1 MDVRSNSFL
10 PTGNVRIFIGPMPE
24 SVLARIEG
32 QSRRSKLTIGSMFSL
47 NADADQQHRGDRSE
61 EVTRLLKDNA
71 FNIFLHDGG
80 NADDWREG
88 EEQDMVDELVQ
99 RWEDSEWGQLWR
111 RRHQRQ
117 SETQPSATNRWFGTS
132 FEVGTL
138 LGVDILQ
145 SQGHLNT
152 SSTLSGAVAS
162 GDSPTTA
169 FGTAPSTIPQGPEIA
184 GSAHFQEEMNYPV
197 SSTPLLPV
205 TALTTERNPLHK
217 AQSDSILLNRPS
229 VQNDGPKF
237 PSELSAGQSSKAD
250 LKGKAKVHYTNTLD
264 NLGPSTPGPA
274 PPEDVLER
282 TKATVDPNTSLA
294 ATIVPDSPSSP
305 TSSEFRWGDVVLRGD
320 FSTIR
325 CAWQTTTDFMGRQD
339 AGQN

>member
-1 MDVRSNSFL
+1 
-10 PTGNVRIFIGPMPE
+10 
-24 SVLARIEG
+24 
-32 QSRRSKLTIGSMFSL
+32 
-47 NADADQQHRGDRSE
+47 
-61 EVTRLLKDNA
+61 
-71 FNIFLHDGG
+71 
-80 NADDWREG
+80 
-88 EEQDMVDELVQ
+88 MVDGLIQ

-111 RRHQRQ
+111 RRYQRQ
-117 SETQPSATNRWFGTS
+117 SEPQPSATNRWFGTS

-152 SSTLSGAVAS
+152 SSTLSGAVAI
-162 GDSPTTA
+162 GDSPTT
-169 FGTAPSTIPQGPEIA
+169 TAPSTIPQGP
-184 GSAHFQEEMNYPV
+184 GSVPIQEELNYPV

-205 TALTTERNPLHK
+205 TTLTAECDPLHK
-217 AQSDSILLNRPS
+217 AQSGSILLNRPS
-229 VQNDGPKF
+229 VQNDGPKIL
-237 PSELSAGQSSKAD
+237 SETSAGQSSKANV
-250 LKGKAKVHYTNTLD
+250 KGKAKVHYSNTLED
-264 NLGPSTPGPA
+264 LGPSTPGPA
-274 PPEDVLER
+274 PPEEVLER

-320 FSTIR
+320 FSTTR

>member
-1 MDVRSNSFL
+1 MDAGSSSVL
-10 PTGNVRIFIGPMPE
+10 PTGNAIQRRIFIGPMPE

-47 NADADQQHRGDRSE
+47 SADADHQHYRGDKNE

-71 FNIFLHDGG
+71 FNFFLHEGG

-117 SETQPSATNRWFGTS
+117 NEPQPSVTNQWFGTS
-132 FEVGTL
+132 FEVGML

-145 SQGHLNT
+145 SQGHLNI

-162 GDSPTTA
+162 GDSPTTV
-169 FGTAPSTIPQGPEIA
+169 FETAPSTIPQGPETA
-184 GSAHFQEEMNYPV
+184 GSHVHYLIPF
-197 SSTPLLPV
+197 SSTPLLPII
-205 TALTTERNPLHK
+205 TPATERDPLHK
-217 AQSDSILLNRPS
+217 AQSEVLLNRPS
-229 VQNDGPKF
+229 VQNDGPNF
-237 PSELSAGQSSKAD
+237 LSETSAGQRLKANV
-250 LKGKAKVHYTNTLD
+250 KGKAKVHYSNTLED
-264 NLGPSTPGPA
+264 LGPSTPGPA
-274 PPEDVLER
+274 PPEEVLER

-320 FSTIR
+320 FSTTR
-325 CAWQTTTDFMGRQD
+325 CA
-339 AGQN
+339 

>member
-10 PTGNVRIFIGPMPE
+10 PTGNVNQRRIFIGPMPE

-47 NADADQQHRGDRSE
+47 NADADQQHHRGDRSE

-71 FNIFLHDGG
+71 FNFFLHEGG

-88 EEQDMVDELVQ
+88 DEQDMVDELVQ

-152 SSTLSGAVAS
+152 SSALSGVVAS
-162 GDSPTTA
+162 GDPPTTA
-169 FGTAPSTIPQGPEIA
+169 FETAPSTIPQGPETVQV
-184 GSAHFQEEMNYPV
+184 QEKMNYPV

-205 TALTTERNPLHK
+205 TTPATERDPLHE
-217 AQSDSILLNRPS
+217 AQSEVLLNRPS
-229 VQNDGPKF
+229 VLNDGPKF
-237 PSELSAGQSSKAD
+237 LSETSAGQHSKANM
-250 LKGKAKVHYTNTLD
+250 KGKAKVHYSNTLKD
-264 NLGPSTPGPA
+264 LGPSTPGPA
-274 PPEDVLER
+274 PPEEVLER

-294 ATIVPDSPSSP
+294 ATIVPDSPSSS
-305 TSSEFRWGDVVLRGD
+305 TSSDLRWGDVVLRGD
-320 FSTIR
+320 FSTTH
-325 CAWQTTTDFMGRQD
+325 CA
-339 AGQN
+339 